1 MAPDRSAGL
10 PVLQAAVSLLAVW
23 GALAAAGLARP
34 LVGAD
39 GALALGLA
47 ASAPALVAT
56 RDRNAPGRREPRAL
70 AFGGGLVTGLLG
82 YPACWTACL
91 AVVTAAGIAP
101 GPPAA
106 PGAASP
112 LLAAATVLAA
122 PLVEETLYR
131 GRVLAALRRPLGA
144 PGAVV
149 VSSALF
155 AFPHLE
161 PRLVAATFAVGLGL
175 GGVRAAG
182 APLALCVGIHS
193 GLNLAAV
200 VAGAPPS
207 LRVLLAPSRS
217 ALAAFGVLAATAL
230 ALRAARHRLAWRNR
244 LGSLAVAAAG
254 VVAAH
259 ALVPA
264 GAARA
269 RGLYIAVATV
279 GYGHLLG
286 AARIGRR
293 RGARRRRLLP
303 LVLGAASTATLLA
316 AWVWL
321 LERAPALAL
330 GPLLVLSA
338 WHTTENDL
346 ALDAAYAGGLRMP
359 GLPRTPG
366 RQAVVLVATAV
377 LCTVFA
383 LTDGAGEVLPGL
395 QASPRPGG
403 PPFADV
409 FALFGFYHLASWG
422 LLLGDRRRSL
432 AAAGRRVAAR
442 QLVRRVAAVHAVAAV
457 PCAAALLLPG
467 AGAAV
472 ARAWLFAPGL
482 YLFWSALHVLQTA
495 AARGVRPE

>member
-1 MAPDRSAGL
+1 MAPDRPGGL
-10 PVLQAAVSLLAVW
+10 PLLHAAVSLLAVW

-47 ASAPALVAT
+47 GSALALVTT
-56 RDRNAPGRREPRAL
+56 RDRSEAGPGEPRAL
-70 AFGGGLVTGLLG
+70 AFCGGLVTGLLG

-91 AVVTAAGIAP
+91 ALVTASGIAP

-112 LLAAATVLAA
+112 VLAAALLTA

-144 PGAVV
+144 AGAVV

-155 AFPHLE
+155 ALPHLE

-175 GGVRAAG
+175 GGIRVAG
-182 APLALCVGIHS
+182 APLALCVGIHT
-193 GLNLAAV
+193 GLNLASV
-200 VAGAPPS
+200 LAGAPP
-207 LRVLLAPSRS
+207 LRALLAPPGS
-217 ALAAFGVLAATAL
+217 ALAALGALVATAL
-230 ALRAARHRLAWRNR
+230 ALRAARHRPAWRNR
-244 LGSLAVAAAG
+244 FGSLSMAAAG

-259 ALVPA
+259 ALAPA
-264 GAARA
+264 GDARA
-269 RGLYIAVATV
+269 RLLYVAIATV

-286 AARIGRR
+286 AARIGRL
-293 RGARRRRLLP
+293 RGSGRGRLP
-303 LVLGAASTATLLA
+303 TLVFGAVSTVTLLA

-321 LERAPALAL
+321 LEHLPALAL

-338 WHTTENDL
+338 WHTAENDL

-359 GLPRTPG
+359 GLPRTPAG
-366 RQAVVLVATAV
+366 HAAVLAATAA
-377 LCTVFA
+377 LCTIFA
-383 LTDGAGEVLPGL
+383 LTGGAAEVLPGIP
-395 QASPRPGG
+395 ASPRSGG
-403 PPFADV
+403 PAFADV

-422 LLLGDRRRSL
+422 LLLGDRRRAL
-432 AAAGRRVAAR
+432 AAVGRRASAR
-442 QLVRRVAAVHAVAAV
+442 RLVRRVAVVHAAAAL
-457 PCAAALLLPG
+457 PCAAALVVPG
-467 AGAAV
+467 PAAAA

-482 YLFWSALHVLQTA
+482 YLFWSALHVAQTA
-495 AARGVRPE
+495 AARGPRAG